1 MGGAQHRNQV
11 LRAYRELLSLI
22 RRLPESKR
30 ASAWQEA
37 RQTVRQ
43 HAGEADEARQQ
54 DLFKQLAAKISFLR
68 VVTPRRPGEVSS
80 IGAGHYVLR
89 DGRLVEGTGATA
101 GARVADGT
109 ISMEEAR
116 QRHHQLLK
124 RQFFGREPP
133 KYNPA
138 SF

>member
-1 MGGAQHRNQV
+1 MGAAQHRNQV

-22 RRLPESKR
+22 KRMPESQR
-30 ASAWQEA
+30 SQAWQEA
-37 RQTVRQ
+37 RQTMRQ
-43 HAGEADEARQQ
+43 HAGEADGARQL

-68 VVTPRRPGEVSS
+68 VVTPRKPGEVSA
-80 IGAGHYVLR
+80 IGTGHYVLR
-89 DGRLVEGTGATA
+89 DGKLVEGSGATA
-101 GARVADGT
+101 GKRVADGT

-124 RQFFGREPP
+124 RQHFGREPP
-133 KYNPA
+133 RYNPS